1 MPNSPLPSGR
11 RLPACA
17 FADIGEPCAV
27 FQAPGGALLTVA
39 SAFHGQHPGRQ
50 LDVYEQSLRLYRGG
64 DLECIAV
71 LPDLGF
77 PLNAIAWH
85 PSRPVLVIG
94 GGRYDGGAFFEG
106 GLLAWDYA
114 SGKTQSL
121 LADNREVLACDFED
135 DGRRLAF
142 TVAPSDDLKD
152 RPLFRQRHSLA
163 FPVDAPLVLDD
174 LPGTRL
180 PFDWALY
187 PASTQREAALPIL
200 ENLALGKDR
209 RFLHRPPVWDLC
221 FLDGQRL
228 AIARASP
235 RLELW
240 NLADDSLRSFELAE
254 RGQCLQVFHN
264 ATDDSLLVNLQLGYA
279 AQRLFKVPL
288 TPGQPLLLSDCRHL
302 LAQSAQGGFLA
313 RQIALEGKDL
323 EDLVLDPAGRI
334 VHRRRLGHY
343 DLFNHH
349 LRIDR
354 GEAFFYLAGNP
365 PEQHQDKGLFRLD
378 PQTFKTREVLRLE
391 HHPEH
396 FNNLH
401 GCLLGNRLL
410 LNAKVYNSPHHAYGT
425 QRLTCY
431 DLESRGTLWGATL
444 SAQVS
449 AFAPLPGGQWIAL
462 ALVNGQVEVRD
473 LASGECRWRYRTA
486 DAIPLCL
493 AVGDKLLAIGF
504 SHGGVSLLQVAA
516 DGQLIGPPGANPRQ

>member
-17 FADIGEPCAV
+17 FADIGEPYAV
-27 FQAPGGALLTVA
+27 FQAPGGALLAVA

-94 GGRYDGGAFFEG
+94 GGRRRRRLLRRRSA
-106 GLLAWDYA
+106 GLGL
-114 SGKTQSL
+114 
-121 LADNREVLACDFED
+121 RERQDPIAARRQPRSARLRLR
-135 DGRRLAF
+135 GRRPAPDLHRR
-142 TVAPSDDLKD
+142 PSDDLED

-221 FLDGQRL
+221 SRRTTPGHRPRQ
-228 AIARASP
+228 P

-302 LAQSAQGGFLA
+302 LAQSAQGGFRPPDRPRGQRPGRPRA
-313 RQIALEGKDL
+313 RPGRPDHPQAPSRTLRPVQPPSAHRPWRSLLLPGRQSAGAAPGQGPVPPRPADL
-323 EDLVLDPAGRI
+323 QDLRSAT
-334 VHRRRLGHY
+334 
-343 DLFNHH
+343 
-349 LRIDR
+349 
-354 GEAFFYLAGNP
+354 
-365 PEQHQDKGLFRLD
+365 PER
-378 PQTFKTREVLRLE
+378 
-391 HHPEH
+391 HPEH

-449 AFAPLPGGQWIAL
+449 ASAPLPGGQWIAL
-462 ALVNGQVEVRD
+462 ALVDGQVEVRD

-493 AVGDKLLAIGF
+493 AVSDKLLAIGF

>member
-1 MPNSPLPSGR
+1 MSPTPGARRPCPRAYAPWLLSLAATLLLAVGAALAQWDLESILSRAEQRYGELGAAKSRLGDWGRLLEQGGTLDEAAKLRAVNDFFNRSLRFTDDIEIWQQEDYWATPVEALVKGAADCEDYAIAKYVTLR
-11 RLPACA
+11 RL
-17 FADIGEPCAV
+17 G
-27 FQAPGGALLTVA
+27 VA
-39 SAFHGQHPGRQ
+39 SDKLRITYVKA
-50 LDVYEQSLRLYRGG
+50 LRLNQ
-64 DLECIAV
+64 AHMV
-71 LPDLGF
+71 LT
-77 PLNAIAWH
+77 W
-85 PSRPVLVIG
+85 
-94 GGRYDGGAFFEG
+94 
-106 GLLAWDYA
+106 YA
-114 SGKTQSL
+114 SPG
-121 LADNREVLACDFED
+121 AD
-135 DGRRLAF
+135 
-142 TVAPSDDLKD
+142 
-152 RPLFRQRHSLA
+152 
-163 FPVDAPLVLDD
+163 PLVLDD

-228 AIARASP
+228 AIARANP

-264 ATDDSLLVNLQLGYA
+264 ATEDSLLVNLQLGYA

-334 VHRRRLGHY
+334 IHRRRLGHY

-391 HHPEH
+391 RHPEH

-462 ALVNGQVEVRD
+462 ALVDGQVEVRD

-493 AVGDKLLAIGF
+493 AVSDKLLAIGF

>member
-17 FADIGEPCAV
+17 FADIGEPYAV
-27 FQAPGGALLTVA
+27 FQAPGGALLAVA

-94 GGRYDGGAFFEG
+94 GGRYDGG
-106 GLLAWDYA
+106 LLAWDYA

-135 DGRRLAF
+135 DGRRLTF
-142 TVAPSDDLKD
+142 TVAPSDDLED

-228 AIARASP
+228 AIARANP

-334 VHRRRLGHY
+334 IHRRRLGHY

-391 HHPEH
+391 RHPEH

-462 ALVNGQVEVRD
+462 ALVDGQVEVRD

-493 AVGDKLLAIGF
+493 AVSDKLLAIGF

>member
-1 MPNSPLPSGR
+1 MPNSPLPSGPQYACLRLRSTSASPTPPCSRASR
-11 RLPACA
+11 RRAPA
-17 FADIGEPCAV
+17 
-27 FQAPGGALLTVA
+27 VA

-121 LADNREVLACDFED
+121 VADNREVLACDFED
-135 DGRRLAF
+135 DGRRLTF
-142 TVAPSDDLKD
+142 TVAPSDDLED

-228 AIARASP
+228 AIARANPGSSSGIWPTTACAASNWPNGASACRSSITP
-235 RLELW
+235 RTTACW
-240 NLADDSLRSFELAE
+240 SICNS
-254 RGQCLQVFHN
+254 GM
-264 ATDDSLLVNLQLGYA
+264 
-279 AQRLFKVPL
+279 P
-288 TPGQPLLLSDCRHL
+288 PSDC
-302 LAQSAQGGFLA
+302 
-313 RQIALEGKDL
+313 
-323 EDLVLDPAGRI
+323 
-334 VHRRRLGHY
+334 
-343 DLFNHH
+343 
-349 LRIDR
+349 
-354 GEAFFYLAGNP
+354 
-365 PEQHQDKGLFRLD
+365 
-378 PQTFKTREVLRLE
+378 
-391 HHPEH
+391 
-396 FNNLH
+396 
-401 GCLLGNRLL
+401 
-410 LNAKVYNSPHHAYGT
+410 
-425 QRLTCY
+425 
-431 DLESRGTLWGATL
+431 SR
-444 SAQVS
+444 
-449 AFAPLPGGQWIAL
+449 
-462 ALVNGQVEVRD
+462 
-473 LASGECRWRYRTA
+473 CR
-486 DAIPLCL
+486 
-493 AVGDKLLAIGF
+493 
-504 SHGGVSLLQVAA
+504 
-516 DGQLIGPPGANPRQ
+516 

>member
-17 FADIGEPCAV
+17 FADIGEPYAV
-27 FQAPGGALLTVA
+27 FQAPGGALLAVA

-114 SGKTQSL
+114 SGKIQSL

-142 TVAPSDDLKD
+142 TVAPSDDLED

-279 AQRLFKVPL
+279 TQRLFKVPL

-323 EDLVLDPAGRI
+323 EDL
-334 VHRRRLGHY
+334 
-343 DLFNHH
+343 
-349 LRIDR
+349 DR
-354 GEAFFYLAGNP
+354 
-365 PEQHQDKGLFRLD
+365 KS
-378 PQTFKTREVLRLE
+378 V
-391 HHPEH
+391 
-396 FNNLH
+396 
-401 GCLLGNRLL
+401 
-410 LNAKVYNSPHHAYGT
+410 V
-425 QRLTCY
+425 
-431 DLESRGTLWGATL
+431 
-444 SAQVS
+444 
-449 AFAPLPGGQWIAL
+449 
-462 ALVNGQVEVRD
+462 
-473 LASGECRWRYRTA
+473 
-486 DAIPLCL
+486 
-493 AVGDKLLAIGF
+493 
-504 SHGGVSLLQVAA
+504 
-516 DGQLIGPPGANPRQ
+516 

>member
-1 MPNSPLPSGR
+1 M
-11 RLPACA
+11 
-17 FADIGEPCAV
+17 
-27 FQAPGGALLTVA
+27 
-39 SAFHGQHPGRQ
+39 
-50 LDVYEQSLRLYRGG
+50 
-64 DLECIAV
+64 
-71 LPDLGF
+71 
-77 PLNAIAWH
+77 
-85 PSRPVLVIG
+85 
-94 GGRYDGGAFFEG
+94 
-106 GLLAWDYA
+106 
-114 SGKTQSL
+114 
-121 LADNREVLACDFED
+121 
-135 DGRRLAF
+135 
-142 TVAPSDDLKD
+142 
-152 RPLFRQRHSLA
+152 
-163 FPVDAPLVLDD
+163 
-174 LPGTRL
+174 
-180 PFDWALY
+180 
-187 PASTQREAALPIL
+187 
-200 ENLALGKDR
+200 
-209 RFLHRPPVWDLC
+209 
-221 FLDGQRL
+221 
-228 AIARASP
+228 
-235 RLELW
+235 
-240 NLADDSLRSFELAE
+240 
-254 RGQCLQVFHN
+254 
-264 ATDDSLLVNLQLGYA
+264 
-279 AQRLFKVPL
+279 PL

-334 VHRRRLGHY
+334 IHRRRLGHY

-391 HHPEH
+391 RHPEH

-462 ALVNGQVEVRD
+462 ALVDGQVEVRD

-493 AVGDKLLAIGF
+493 AVSDKLLAIGF

>member
-1 MPNSPLPSGR
+1 M
-11 RLPACA
+11 
-17 FADIGEPCAV
+17 
-27 FQAPGGALLTVA
+27 
-39 SAFHGQHPGRQ
+39 
-50 LDVYEQSLRLYRGG
+50 
-64 DLECIAV
+64 
-71 LPDLGF
+71 
-77 PLNAIAWH
+77 
-85 PSRPVLVIG
+85 
-94 GGRYDGGAFFEG
+94 
-106 GLLAWDYA
+106 
-114 SGKTQSL
+114 
-121 LADNREVLACDFED
+121 
-135 DGRRLAF
+135 
-142 TVAPSDDLKD
+142 
-152 RPLFRQRHSLA
+152 FRQRHSLA

-254 RGQCLQVFHN
+254 QGQCLQVFHN

-391 HHPEH
+391 RHPEH

-462 ALVNGQVEVRD
+462 ALVDGQVEVRD

-493 AVGDKLLAIGF
+493 AVSDKLLAIGF

-516 DGQLIGPPGANPRQ
+516 DDQLIGPPGANPWQ

>member
-1 MPNSPLPSGR
+1 M
-11 RLPACA
+11 
-17 FADIGEPCAV
+17 
-27 FQAPGGALLTVA
+27 
-39 SAFHGQHPGRQ
+39 
-50 LDVYEQSLRLYRGG
+50 
-64 DLECIAV
+64 
-71 LPDLGF
+71 
-77 PLNAIAWH
+77 
-85 PSRPVLVIG
+85 
-94 GGRYDGGAFFEG
+94 
-106 GLLAWDYA
+106 
-114 SGKTQSL
+114 
-121 LADNREVLACDFED
+121 
-135 DGRRLAF
+135 
-142 TVAPSDDLKD
+142 
-152 RPLFRQRHSLA
+152 
-163 FPVDAPLVLDD
+163 
-174 LPGTRL
+174 
-180 PFDWALY
+180 
-187 PASTQREAALPIL
+187 
-200 ENLALGKDR
+200 
-209 RFLHRPPVWDLC
+209 WDLC

-228 AIARASP
+228 AIARANP

-334 VHRRRLGHY
+334 IHRRRLGHY

-378 PQTFKTREVLRLE
+378 PQTFKTCEVLRLE
-391 HHPEH
+391 RHPEH

-410 LNAKVYNSPHHAYGT
+410 LNAKVYNSPHYAYGT

-462 ALVNGQVEVRD
+462 ALVDGQVEVRD

-493 AVGDKLLAIGF
+493 AVSDKLLAIGF

>member
-1 MPNSPLPSGR
+1 MPSSPLPSGR

-17 FADIGEPCAV
+17 FADIGEPYAV
-27 FQAPGGALLTVA
+27 FQAPGGA
-39 SAFHGQHPGRQ
+39 
-50 LDVYEQSLRLYRGG
+50 
-64 DLECIAV
+64 
-71 LPDLGF
+71 
-77 PLNAIAWH
+77 
-85 PSRPVLVIG
+85 
-94 GGRYDGGAFFEG
+94 RYDGGAFFEG

-135 DGRRLAF
+135 DGRRLTF
-142 TVAPSDDLKD
+142 TVAPSDDLED

-187 PASTQREAALPIL
+187 PTSTQREAALPIL

-391 HHPEH
+391 RHPEH

-425 QRLTCY
+425 QRLSCY

-462 ALVNGQVEVRD
+462 ALVDGQVEVRD

-493 AVGDKLLAIGF
+493 AVSDKLLAIGF